1 MSIVNSEIRL
11 RKSVLSRRGQRR
23 SANGQSCRIVCFNV
37 QKVNEVKRSLPT
49 DKEFQKLTGLYSAL
63 GNATRLKIIFALAR
77 GELCVC
83 DIANVLGLSIP
94 ATSHQL
100 KYLYE
105 KRLLKYRSDGKMV
118 YYSLNS
124 EQLVN
129 ILKEDVQFIEDSLMD

>member
-1 MSIVNSEIRL
+1 MPAVELKNNLKVQKQNS
-11 RKSVLSRRGQRR
+11 
-23 SANGQSCRIVCFNV
+23 NGHLPRMQGSCKVICFNV
-37 QKVNEVKRSLPT
+37 EKVNEVKRSLPT
-49 DKEFQKLTGLYSAL
+49 EKEFEKLTGLYAAL
-63 GNATRLKIIFALAR
+63 GNVTRLKIIFALAK

-83 DIANVLGLSIP
+83 DVANVLELSIP

-105 KRLLKYRSDGKMV
+105 HKLLKYRNDGKMV

-129 ILKEDVQFIEDSLMD
+129 ILKEDVKFIEDALMD

>member
-11 RKSVLSRRGQRR
+11 RKSDLSRRGQRR

-105 KRLLKYRSDGKMV
+105 KRLLKYRNDGKMV